1 MFEFRFV
8 RVEIREGEVGKMLI
22 SLENAG
28 ATSERSSYRAQ
39 YTNNNFDTLL
49 LLVFY
54 RIWEVKTHFK

>member
-28 ATSERSSYRAQ
+28 ATSERSSYGAQ
-39 YTNNNFDTLL
+39 YTYNNFDTLL